1 VPVARGEHDCA
12 ERLLE
17 RLVSAAPR
25 GYPCFVPSGTF
36 LLADISGYSRYLD
49 ESGLQHAS
57 SSAAKLLNAIIEA
70 NRKRWKVANLEG
82 DAVFLVREGRVPPR
96 ELLPFITDLFEGFY
110 DRVLD
115 ISQNIDCGCGACGG
129 VNRLTLKF
137 LAHAGHYEAREI
149 GGRRELIG
157 PDVVIAHRLLKPDVG
172 MSEYLLMTDSY
183 LDGSPF
189 TALPTTPGVLPL
201 DEPVPFVVADLT
213 PVRREIDAR
222 HAIYVTARDAVRRLD
237 VTVAAPA
244 ERVREALTAVDGKRA
259 WSGASDVLVYP
270 ALTGAVGTSYR
281 WILPDGYE
289 FGQLLIAIDPP
300 ARHLTLRRDDVPG
313 AGFVHSTYSVEGSDG
328 GSVVTCAQSVARH
341 GPFGSRRITRI
352 ERQHPDAA
360 AAAALE
366 RLKEYCES
374 N

>member
-1 VPVARGEHDCA
+1 M
-12 ERLLE
+12 RL
-17 RLVSAAPR
+17 APGAPPS
-25 GYPCFVPSGTF
+25 GYACSVPSGTF

-57 SSAAKLLNAIIEA
+57 SSAAKLLNAIIDA
-70 NRKRWKVANLEG
+70 NRKRWTVANLEG
-82 DAVFLVREGRVPPR
+82 DAVFLVHEGRVPPH
-96 ELLPFITDLFEGFY
+96 ELLPFVIDLFEGFY

-115 ISQNIDCGCGACGG
+115 ISQDIDCGCGACIG

-137 LAHAGHYEAREI
+137 IVHAGHYEVREI
-149 GGRRELIG
+149 GGRSELIG

-172 MSEYLLMTDSY
+172 MSEYVLMTESY

-189 TALPTTPGVLPL
+189 TALPTAPGVLPR

-213 PVRREIDAR
+213 PARREIDAR
-222 HAIYVTARDAVRRLD
+222 HAVYVTARDAVRRLD
-237 VTVAAPA
+237 VTVASPP
-244 ERVREALTAVDGKRA
+244 ERVWEALTAVDGMRA
-259 WSGASDVLVYP
+259 WSGASDVHMYP
-270 ALTGAVGTSYR
+270 ALAGAGAVGTSYR

-289 FGQLLIAIDPP
+289 FGQLLVAIDPP
-300 ARHLTLRRDDVPG
+300 ARRLTLRRADVPG
-313 AGFVHSTYSVEGSDG
+313 AGFVHSTYSVEGTDG
-328 GSVVTCAQSVARH
+328 SSVVTFAQSSAKH

-366 RLKEYCES
+366 RLKAYCES